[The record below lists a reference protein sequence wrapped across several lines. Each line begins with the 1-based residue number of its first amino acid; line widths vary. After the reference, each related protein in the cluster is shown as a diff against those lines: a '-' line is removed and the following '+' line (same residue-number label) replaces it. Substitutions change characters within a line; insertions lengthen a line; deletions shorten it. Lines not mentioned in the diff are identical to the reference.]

1 MRSFKHA
8 AQARSISALKPQ
20 PQWSIISLPAGYLI
34 TKRISSDLSINHVS
48 LSLLSLR
55 RPSQDRKC
63 RHSSLFLWL
72 CVCVCA
78 HDSEKQRVR
87 LSARTKPSEYIHLL
101 PACEWM
107 YGCLWMGTAA
117 HNAEEMRRK
126 AHSVCCTMT
135 ESVFRQRAG
144 RQVCLF
150 HAVWTALPQRKLKKT
165 ERKSS

>member
-1 MRSFKHA
+1 MFK
-8 AQARSISALKPQ
+8 QLKARSISALKPQ

-78 HDSEKQRVR
+78 WQWK
-87 LSARTKPSEYIHLL
+87 A
-101 PACEWM
+101 AC
-107 YGCLWMGTAA
+107 AA
-117 HNAEEMRRK
+117 VSSYK
-126 AHSVCCTMT
+126 
-135 ESVFRQRAG
+135 
-144 RQVCLF
+144 
-150 HAVWTALPQRKLKKT
+150 AVWVYSSVTSVWMDVWLSVNGNGRTQCRGDEEKGSFSQLLHNDGECVPTTSRTAGVSFSRRLNSTPAEKVKKDRKEK
-165 ERKSS
+165 